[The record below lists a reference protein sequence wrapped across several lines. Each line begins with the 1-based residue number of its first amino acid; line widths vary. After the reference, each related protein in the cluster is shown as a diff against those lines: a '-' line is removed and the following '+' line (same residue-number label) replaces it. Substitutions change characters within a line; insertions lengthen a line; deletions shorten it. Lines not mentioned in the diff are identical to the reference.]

1 MNRFFS
7 YCCVALFIISPVF
20 QTCLGEEGVSE
31 PDQAVSPLI
40 ACPDCGAS
48 VSKRAVSCP
57 HCGCPGDAI
66 AEEALRLTAEDKLS
80 PYVMIKAPNA
90 GGKGLAIQMEDQTF
104 VITAF
109 SVLGNLESLSLLT
122 VKGENVSYTGIELSA
137 TEAWVRL
144 PVRFEDLLYVKPD
157 PQATTLLTWQA
168 DGSPRLSAEVT
179 EENATV
185 VWTPLEWIPVKPSV
199 LRQQIQLIQR
209 AREEQK
215 GGKLSVETIDAINKM
230 QWTTPWLKNLTAEF
244 KDNP

>member
-1 MNRFFS
+1 MNRFFL
-7 YCCVALFIISPVF
+7 YCCIAFFLISPVF

-31 PDQAVSPLI
+31 PEKAVSPLI

-66 AEEALRLTAEDKLS
+66 AEEVLRLAAEDQLS
-80 PYVMIKAPNA
+80 IKAPN
-90 GGKGLAIQMEDQTF
+90 GGGTGLALKMGGQTF
-104 VITAF
+104 VITSF

-122 VKGENVSYTGIELSA
+122 VKGENVPYMGIELSA
-137 TEAWVRL
+137 KEARVRL
-144 PVRFEDLLYVKPD
+144 PVRSEDLLYVKPD
-157 PQATTLLTWQA
+157 PQATAQLSWQA
-168 DGSPRLSAEVT
+168 DGSPMLSTEVS

-185 VWTPLEWIPVKPSV
+185 VWTVPEWISVKPSV

-209 AREEQK
+209 SREEQK
-215 GGKLSVETIDAINKM
+215 DGKLSVETIEAINKM